1 MIMLLTEEL
10 LSIIFLEVLLLLL
23 LLLAVLAI
31 LMMVLIGTLQAFM
44 EPCNHYRMLA
54 FNCIVLVHH
63 SFIEGVH
70 SVDNVLI

>member
-10 LSIIFLEVLLLLL
+10 LSIIFLEVLLLL